1 MWNLLL
7 PLNSFEIF
15 PFWSRKSTNCEC
27 AALSQTFDKTGR
39 RHIGRVLEGL
49 TGSPDLRIGMTS
61 ANFHTCANL
70 FEENELLT
78 RFVISAIVIGKLS
91 FNTSAVTLSGPA
103 ALFDGKDLMIF
114 PTSFSVTG

>member
-1 MWNLLL
+1 MRDKRT
-7 PLNSFEIF
+7 PKDVCREA
-15 PFWSRKSTNCEC
+15 RKATNCEC
-27 AALSQTFDKTGR
+27 AALTQTLDIMGR
-39 RHIGRVLEGL
+39 RLIGRVLEGS
-49 TGSPDLRIGMTS
+49 TGSPDLRKGMTS

-70 FEENELLT
+70 LEENEVIT

-91 FNTSAVTLSGPA
+91 FNTTPAVASSGPA

>member
-1 MWNLLL
+1 M
-7 PLNSFEIF
+7 
-15 PFWSRKSTNCEC
+15 
-27 AALSQTFDKTGR
+27 
-39 RHIGRVLEGL
+39 EGSSE
-49 TGSPDLRIGMTS
+49 SPDFRIEMTS
-61 ANFHTCANL
+61 TNFHTCANL

-114 PTSFSVTG
+114 PTLFSVTG